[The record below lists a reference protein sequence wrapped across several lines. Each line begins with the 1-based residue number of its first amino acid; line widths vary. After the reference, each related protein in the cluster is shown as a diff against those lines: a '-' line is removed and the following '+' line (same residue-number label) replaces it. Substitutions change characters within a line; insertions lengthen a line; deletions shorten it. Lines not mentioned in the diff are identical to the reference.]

1 MEDDELIEENAATDS
16 DDEESELGHDVA
28 EVGDAEDL
36 GGDDAADADGGDP
49 HDGADHPHDHLVDHG
64 EELDD
69 TRRLLTQGSEH
80 SSKSQAEEYD
90 PKSVGS
96 IPNQAK
102 MDG

>member
-1 MEDDELIEENAATDS
+1 MEDDELIEENAATDC

-36 GGDDAADADGGDP
+36 GGDDAADADRGDP

-69 TRRLLTQGSEH
+69 ARRLLTQRSEH
-80 SSKSQAEEYD
+80 GSKSQAEEYD

-102 MDG
+102 LW